1 MKSIDTAKAW
11 LSDTFDAETRSK
23 VQALIDGNPDELN
36 EAFHKNLEF
45 GTGGMRVLWGS
56 VLTASTNTLWEKI
69 PKD

>member
-45 GTGGMRVLWGS
+45 GT
-56 VLTASTNTLWEKI
+56 
-69 PKD
+69 